1 MRWRQ
6 YALIL
11 LVLFSLSLSYEPK
24 PSEITLPQATHCDP
38 ALRGPNNDPYG
49 YRPRG
54 IQGDRCEGIYI
65 REVASTPLLV
75 ASLTEWFE
83 DFDPAAGGD
92 LLMEW
97 TAPGNA
103 GIHLRAYTLKH
114 RLYYRM
120 DSLRPAGSNSYI
132 WQPSLLST
140 LKLTKKD
147 LGIVAW
153 TSHPVGKQQ
162 RDVYLPLQIK
172 QRAKVSKSQGYQL
185 VLLPGVELSEVFLS
199 LAPVKSDGEPG
210 TFIKNAQ
217 KLGYGYY
224 PAERGI
230 PISITELKTPGIYHL
245 KIGAELRAGGSS
257 TTQIW
262 FNHRGK

>member
-1 MRWRQ
+1 MQWPQ
-6 YALIL
+6 SALIL
-11 LVLFSLSLSYEPK
+11 PVLFSFSLPYEPK
-24 PSEITLPQATHCDP
+24 PLEITPPQATHCDP
-38 ALRGPNNDPYG
+38 VLRGPNDDPYG

-54 IQGDRCEGIYI
+54 VQSDRCEGIYV
-65 REVASTPLLV
+65 REVAGTPLLV

-83 DFDPAAGGD
+83 DFDPASGKDLQVEWAAFGG
-92 LLMEW
+92 
-97 TAPGNA
+97 A

-132 WQPSLLST
+132 WQPGLLSS

-153 TSHPVGKQQ
+153 TSHPVGRRQ
-162 RDVYLPLQIK
+162 RDVYLPLRIK
-172 QRAKVSKSQGYQL
+172 QRAEAGKFQGYQL
-185 VLLPGVELSEVFLS
+185 VLLPGVELSEVTLS
-199 LAPVKSDGEPG
+199 LAPVKSDGQLG
-210 TFIKNAQ
+210 AFIQNNR
-217 KLGYGYY
+217 KLGYGHY

-230 PISITELKTPGIYHL
+230 PISFTELKTPGIYHL

-262 FNHRGK
+262 FYHHGN

>member
-1 MRWRQ
+1 MRWPH

-11 LVLFSLSLSYEPK
+11 SVLFSFIVSSAAQPL
-24 PSEITLPQATHCDP
+24 EIPLPQTTHCDP
-38 ALRGPNNDPYG
+38 DLREPSNDSYG
-49 YRPRG
+49 YRLRG
-54 IQGDRCEGIYI
+54 ARHDRCEGIYI

-83 DFDPAAGGD
+83 DFDPAASED
-92 LLMEW
+92 LRVEW
-97 TAPGNA
+97 TASGDA
-103 GIHLRAYTLKH
+103 DIHLRVHTLKH

-120 DSLRPAGSNSYI
+120 DSLRPAGSNSYL

-153 TSHPVGKQQ
+153 TSRPVGKQQ
-162 RDVYLPLQIK
+162 RDVYLPLRIT
-172 QRAKVSKSQGYQL
+172 QRADAGQSQGYQL
-185 VLLPGVELSEVFLS
+185 VLLPGVELSEVFVS
-199 LAPVKSDGEPG
+199 LAPVTSDGEPG
-210 TFIKNAQ
+210 TFITNAQ

-224 PAERGI
+224 PADRGI
-230 PISITELKTPGIYHL
+230 PISITEMNTGGIYYL

-262 FNHRGK
+262 FNHHGK